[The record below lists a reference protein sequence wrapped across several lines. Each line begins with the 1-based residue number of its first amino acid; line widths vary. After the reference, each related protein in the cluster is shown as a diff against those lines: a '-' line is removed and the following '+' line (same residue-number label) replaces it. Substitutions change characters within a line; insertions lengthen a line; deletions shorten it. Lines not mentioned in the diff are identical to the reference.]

1 MTFARD
7 VQQGLS
13 PYRAKL
19 NDCVATLIRYLKN
32 PVQTMRT
39 LPDWDWIQL
48 GAFHGAIAATCG
60 VIAGLVTLRFA
71 KIFSGLILFPISTSI
86 LVMIVSG
93 FFYYTFLF
101 VFNRELSFRRVV
113 TVVVFANIPNLVLSI
128 AVGYLPPLSILAVGV
143 SSALLIVGLV
153 EVSNVSRKSIM
164 KLVGLLFGLYCVFWI
179 YGVISSSQEKSS
191 IKDMATPESLDILE
205 KEMRTDDE

>member
-19 NDCVATLIRYLKN
+19 NDCVATLFRYLRN
-32 PVQTMRT
+32 PVQAMRT
-39 LPDWDWIQL
+39 LPDWDWVQL

-60 VIAGLVTLRFA
+60 VA
-71 KIFSGLILFPISTSI
+71 SGLITLRISKTISGLIVFPISTTI

-101 VFNRELSFRRVV
+101 VFGRELSFRKLV

-128 AVGYLPPLSILAVGV
+128 AAGYLPPMAIVATGV
-143 SSALLIVGLV
+143 ASSLLIVGLV
-153 EVSNVSRKSIM
+153 ELTDVGRKSIM

-179 YGVISSSQEKSS
+179 YGAISSSREKNSM
-191 IKDMATPESLDILE
+191 KDMATPESLDILE
-205 KEMRTDDE
+205 KEMRTEE

>member
-19 NDCVATLIRYLKN
+19 NDCVATLIRYLRN
-32 PVQTMRT
+32 PVQAMRT

-60 VIAGLVTLRFA
+60 LVSGLVTLRFA
-71 KIFSGLILFPISTSI
+71 KIFSGIILFPISTTF
-86 LVMIVSG
+86 LVMIASG

-101 VFNRELSFRRVV
+101 VFHREMSFRKLV

-128 AVGYLPPLSILAVGV
+128 AAGYLPPMALVSMGV

-153 EVSNVSRKSIM
+153 EITNISRKSIV
-164 KLVGLLFGLYCVFWI
+164 KLVGLLFGLYCIFWV
-179 YGVISSSQEKSS
+179 YGVISSSQEKNS

-205 KEMRTDDE
+205 KEMRTDE